1 MALFALATI
10 DSVAMERPASSIA
23 ADIYQPTQEN
33 IAISAALHPPKF
45 WEQFFDEVYFILN
58 LIHLKNFFNHINNLY
73 QHIKFNMEEKSNAE
87 LTCLDTSL
95 KRNKGSLYWH
105 IGSLNILTNA

>member
-1 MALFALATI
+1 
-10 DSVAMERPASSIA
+10 MEGPASSIA
-23 ADIYQPTQEN
+23 AEIYQQTHEK
-33 IAISAALHPPKF
+33 IAISAALQPPKF
-45 WEQFFDEVYFILN
+45 CEQSFDEVYFILN
-58 LIHLKNFFNHINNLY
+58 HLKNFFNQINNLY
-73 QHIKFNMEEKSNAE
+73 QHIKFNMEEESNAE